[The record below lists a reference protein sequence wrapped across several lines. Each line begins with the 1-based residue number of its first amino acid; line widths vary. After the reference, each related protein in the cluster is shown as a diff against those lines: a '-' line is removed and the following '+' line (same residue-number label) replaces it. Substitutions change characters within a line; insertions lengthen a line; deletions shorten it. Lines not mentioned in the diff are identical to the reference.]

1 MRLLL
6 NIRDDKAGFLL
17 ELLRNFP
24 FVTTEEVHDATE
36 RTEAQIIEDLREA
49 LEEVKLAK
57 EGKIELQSA
66 RDFLNGL

>member
-1 MRLLL
+1 MRLVL
-6 NIRDDKAGFLL
+6 NIRDDKAGFFI

-24 FVTTEEVHDATE
+24 FVTTEEMADSAE
-36 RTEAQIIEDLREA
+36 RTEAQVLDDLREA

-66 RDFLNGL
+66 RAFLDEL

>member
-1 MRLLL
+1 MKLLL

-17 ELLRNFP
+17 ELLHNFP
-24 FVTTEEVHDATE
+24 FVTTEEVPDATE
-36 RTEAQIIEDLREA
+36 RTEAQILEDLREA

>member
-1 MRLLL
+1 MRLVL

-24 FVTTEEVHDATE
+24 FVTTEEITDSAE
-36 RTEAQIIEDLREA
+36 RTEAQILEDLREA

-57 EGKIELQSA
+57 AGRIELQSA
-66 RDFLNGL
+66 RAFLDEL